1 MYLAKCFIIVCAVIV
16 FLPFI
21 ASAQFTN
28 GQAASGV
35 IGQKSF
41 TLSGQNNVDS
51 LGLNSPN
58 AVAVNPIS
66 GVVYVADTYN
76 NRVLRYPNAASYVAG
91 TGAVGV
97 LGQPDFYSS
106 NDACAQSGMSAP
118 EGATV
123 DKSGNLYVADVN
135 NSRVLK
141 FTNADSKANGANADA
156 VLGQADF
163 TSKIPATTQS
173 GMIYPDGVAADG
185 LGNLYVAD
193 GHNNRVLKFTNAASK
208 ANGANADAVL
218 GQTDFS
224 SGTAAFTQSRM
235 GNPTSVAV
243 DGLGNLYVVDNS
255 YSRILKFTNA
265 ASKTNGAN
273 ADAVFGQA
281 NFTSANTDCTQSTMD
296 NPNGVAVDGLGNLY
310 VADQGNSRVLI
321 FTKAASKANGA
332 NADAVLGQTDFTSG
346 AGGTTQI
353 YLRHPSCVATNNSA
367 GKLYVADNGNNR
379 VLVFS
384 ASSSITSVE
393 NISQGV
399 IPNSYSLN
407 QNYPNPYN
415 PLTTIEYGLPARS
428 TIRLVIY
435 NVLGQVVKELINSEQ
450 QAGVQTVVWNANVS
464 SGIYFYRLEATSLDS
479 PSKRF
484 VETKKMLLLK

>member
-1 MYLAKCFIIVCAVIV
+1 
-16 FLPFI
+16 
-21 ASAQFTN
+21 
-28 GQAASGV
+28 
-35 IGQKSF
+35 
-41 TLSGQNNVDS
+41 
-51 LGLNSPN
+51 
-58 AVAVNPIS
+58 
-66 GVVYVADTYN
+66 
-76 NRVLRYPNAASYVAG
+76 
-91 TGAVGV
+91 
-97 LGQPDFYSS
+97 
-106 NDACAQSGMSAP
+106 
-118 EGATV
+118 
-123 DKSGNLYVADVN
+123 
-135 NSRVLK
+135 
-141 FTNADSKANGANADA
+141 
-156 VLGQADF
+156 
-163 TSKIPATTQS
+163 
-173 GMIYPDGVAADG
+173 
-185 LGNLYVAD
+185 LYVAD

>member
-1 MYLAKCFIIVCAVIV
+1 
-16 FLPFI
+16 
-21 ASAQFTN
+21 
-28 GQAASGV
+28 
-35 IGQKSF
+35 
-41 TLSGQNNVDS
+41 
-51 LGLNSPN
+51 
-58 AVAVNPIS
+58 
-66 GVVYVADTYN
+66 
-76 NRVLRYPNAASYVAG
+76 
-91 TGAVGV
+91 
-97 LGQPDFYSS
+97 
-106 NDACAQSGMSAP
+106 MSAP

-193 GHNNRVLKFTNAASK
+193 GHNNRVLKFTN
-208 ANGANADAVL
+208 
-218 GQTDFS
+218 
-224 SGTAAFTQSRM
+224 
-235 GNPTSVAV
+235 
-243 DGLGNLYVVDNS
+243 
-255 YSRILKFTNA
+255 
-265 ASKTNGAN
+265 
-273 ADAVFGQA
+273 
-281 NFTSANTDCTQSTMD
+281 
-296 NPNGVAVDGLGNLY
+296 
-310 VADQGNSRVLI
+310 
-321 FTKAASKANGA
+321 AASKANGA